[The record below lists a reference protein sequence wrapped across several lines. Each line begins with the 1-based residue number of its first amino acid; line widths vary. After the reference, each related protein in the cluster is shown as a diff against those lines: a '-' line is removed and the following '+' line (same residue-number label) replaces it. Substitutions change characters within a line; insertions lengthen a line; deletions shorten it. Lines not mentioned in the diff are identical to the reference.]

1 MTNSNNLIFIT
12 GATGLVGSYL
22 ARLLLKKG
30 YRVRALKR
38 ATSKLDLLGADAER
52 IEWVTGDVLD
62 IPALEDAMEGVD
74 QVFHC
79 AAMVSYDPKFLKE
92 MMAIN
97 VDGTANVVNVAL
109 FREVKKLVHISS
121 IAALGKS
128 KHGEPVSEQTK
139 WERDKRNTNYST
151 SKYQSE
157 QEVWRGYAEG
167 LSVAIVN
174 PSVVLGAGRW
184 RQSSTA
190 LFKQVYDGLKFY
202 PPGGNGF
209 VDVRDVAQMALQL
222 MESDIEGE
230 RFIANG
236 ANLKFRDLFNRMAEG
251 LDKPAP
257 TIKVTPLLGGLAWRA
272 MWLKSKLTGKSP
284 LITRE
289 TVRSATGTVVYDAS
303 KSEKIL
309 NFEYRPIVET
319 IRETAAVLRE
329 TGVEDT
335 GLLEV

>member
-1 MTNSNNLIFIT
+1 MTDSNKQIFIT

-38 ATSKLDLLGADAER
+38 AKSKMDLLGPDAER

-62 IPALEDAMEGVD
+62 IPALEDAMEDVD

-79 AAMVSYDPKFLKE
+79 AAMVSYDPKYLKE

-97 VDGTANVVNVAL
+97 VDGTANVINVAL
-109 FREVKKLVHISS
+109 YREVKKLVHISS

-139 WERDKRNTNYST
+139 WERDKKNTNYSV
-151 SKYQSE
+151 SKYLSE

-167 LSVAIVN
+167 LPVAIIN

-184 RQSSTA
+184 RQSSTG

-202 PPGGNGF
+202 PLGGNGF

-230 RFIANG
+230 RFLANG
-236 ANLKFRDLFNRMAEG
+236 ENLKFRDLFNQMAEG
-251 LDKPAP
+251 LDKPVP
-257 TIKVTPLLGGLAWRA
+257 TIKVTPLLGALAWRT
-272 MWLKSKLTGKSP
+272 MWLKSKLTGRSP

-289 TVRSATGTVVYDAS
+289 TVRSATGTVAYDAS
-303 KSEKIL
+303 KSEKL
-309 NFEYRPIVET
+309 LDFKYTPIPET
-319 IRETAAVLRE
+319 VRETTAVLRE
-329 TGVEDT
+329 TGVGVT
-335 GLLEV
+335 GLLAV

>member
-1 MTNSNNLIFIT
+1 MTNSNNHIFIT

-38 ATSKLDLLGADAER
+38 ERSKLDLLGADVEK
-52 IEWVTGDVLD
+52 IEWITGDVLD
-62 IPALEDAMEGVD
+62 IPLLEEAMEGID

-79 AAMVSYDPKFLKE
+79 AAMVSYDPKHLKK

-97 VDGTANVVNVAL
+97 VEGTANVINVAL
-109 FREVKKLVHISS
+109 HQNIKKLVHISS

-128 KHGEPVSEQTK
+128 KNGEAVSEKTK
-139 WERDKRNTNYST
+139 WERDKNNTNYSV

-167 LSVAIVN
+167 LPVAIVN

-209 VDVRDVAQMALQL
+209 VDVRDVARMALQV

-236 ANLKFRDLFNRMAEG
+236 ANLKFRNLFNQMAEG
-251 LDKPAP
+251 LNKPIP
-257 TIKVTPLLGGLAWRA
+257 TIKVTPLLGSVAWRV

-289 TVRSATGTVVYDAS
+289 TVQSATGIVAYDS
-303 KSEKIL
+303 KKSKEVLEFSYTLI
-309 NFEYRPIVET
+309 EET
-319 IRETAAVLRE
+319 IRETTEVMKE
-329 TGVEDT
+329 TGVRKV

>member
-1 MTNSNNLIFIT
+1 MTNSNKQIFIT

-38 ATSKLDLLGADAER
+38 VNSKMDLIGPEAER
-52 IEWVTGDVLD
+52 IEWITGDVLD
-62 IPALEDAMEGVD
+62 IPILEEAMAGID

-79 AAMVSYDPKFLKE
+79 AAIVSYDPKHLKE

-109 FREVKKLVHISS
+109 HHDIKKLVHISS

-128 KHGEPVSEQTK
+128 KNGEAVSEKTK
-139 WERDKRNTNYST
+139 WERDKDDTNYSV
-151 SKYQSE
+151 SKYLSE
-157 QEVWRGYAEG
+157 QEVWRGHAEG
-167 LSVAIVN
+167 LPIAIVN

-184 RQSSTA
+184 RQSSTG

-202 PPGGNGF
+202 PLGGNGF
-209 VDVRDVAQMALQL
+209 VDVRDVARMALQL

-236 ANLKFRDLFNRMAEG
+236 KNLKFRALFDQMAAG
-251 LDKPAP
+251 LNKPIP

-272 MWLKSKLTGKSP
+272 MWLRSKLTGKSQ

-289 TVRSATGTVVYDAS
+289 TVRSASGTVMYDAQ
-303 KSEKIL
+303 KSENIL
-309 NFEYRPIVET
+309 DFKYTPIAET
-319 IRETAAVLRE
+319 IRETTAVLKE
-329 TGVEDT
+329 TGVKET
-335 GLLEV
+335 GRLAI